1 MPNFLAFFCK
11 RKVLIS
17 KLICFQ
23 KKMNLEQFFKNI
35 IILAINQQ
43 AAIRSPTDSAGDQL
57 PKRRPKFASDSEKR
71 KMRSPIWLQNK

>member
-1 MPNFLAFFCK
+1 
-11 RKVLIS
+11 
-17 KLICFQ
+17 
-23 KKMNLEQFFKNI
+23 MNLEQFFKNI

-43 AAIRSPTDSAGDQL
+43 AAIRSPADSAGDQL